1 MWHISRLDNSGDVSQ
16 IRFGVRFL
24 DTTRTETETDDSA
37 LSPPHSARTPPPR
50 QITPHLSPHHLP
62 VLGTS
67 KGLRGV
73 VDLVLGLRPAPSL
86 GILFSIF
93 DISQSQSIKRIVHR
107 VDLFTDSKQASTMIN
122 PRRNSTGT
130 TVPTAASS
138 SVVIASGA
146 PAVAAASSS
155 STPVRRASRA
165 TAAAPTTTGNAE
177 VTPLMLTTPSNT
189 VESWPLE
196 GILDPR
202 TIGDD
207 DSDDDSDD
215 PTAHRRGRLHRF
227 RRHVLAFYEKFD
239 FPIHVLT
246 VILIAWLYPPLGA
259 VYVAPY
265 VTANWVAVIY
275 IFVMFGL
282 GVRTEE
288 FASALSKMRFNALIQ
303 VYNLGFM
310 SATIYGVTR
319 LLAMSGI
326 LTQTLADGLAICGCL
341 PMSINVGIILTMA
354 AGGDEAVA
362 IFNTSFGNFIGVF
375 LSPALILGYLGT
387 AGYVNVGQIYMKLTL
402 IVIVPLIVGQAIQRL
417 VRPVREFYFAHKK
430 AFKKSAEWALVFII
444 FTIFSRNF
452 YSGAKVPL
460 GQVFILIA
468 CVICCILGFMG
479 ITWLMLRLLYKDTPI
494 LRVTGTFISIQK
506 TSTYPCC
513 CCCCCC
519 CHLRREPVSHQA
531 EPPSSS
537 FSFFVAVALGV
548 PLITSIYGKD
558 PNLAFY
564 TLPVMCWHPLQLIL
578 GSILVPHMVRFLARE
593 KGRMAA
599 EGAEGSAGS
608 DEEEP
613 PASDEESATD
623 GDVEV
628 RGKTLVTSDS
638 QGAAVGKAG
647 AVGAAKASK
656 AKPTTTKAV
665 AVAVGD
671 EEEDS
676 TTGLQ

>member
-1 MWHISRLDNSGDVSQ
+1 
-16 IRFGVRFL
+16 
-24 DTTRTETETDDSA
+24 
-37 LSPPHSARTPPPR
+37 
-50 QITPHLSPHHLP
+50 
-62 VLGTS
+62 
-67 KGLRGV
+67 
-73 VDLVLGLRPAPSL
+73 
-86 GILFSIF
+86 
-93 DISQSQSIKRIVHR
+93 
-107 VDLFTDSKQASTMIN
+107 MIN

-130 TVPTAASS
+130 TVPSAPASASASS
-138 SVVIASGA
+138 TVVIASGA
-146 PAVAAASSS
+146 AAAPASS
-155 STPVRRASRA
+155 STPARRASRTASA
-165 TAAAPTTTGNAE
+165 TRNAE
-177 VTPLMLTTPSNT
+177 VTPLVPTTTPSNT

-207 DSDDDSDD
+207 DDSDDDEN
-215 PTAHRRGRLHRF
+215 PAHRRGRLHRF
-227 RRHVLAFYEKFD
+227 RRHVLGFYEKFD

-310 SATIYGVTR
+310 SASIYGITR
-319 LLAMSGI
+319 VLALSGI

-468 CVICCILGFMG
+468 CVICCILGFMA
-479 ITWLMLRLLYKDTPI
+479 ITWFMLRFLYKDTPI

-513 CCCCCC
+513 CCRCHHCCGSLPEGNGANRCLTTDPPPPTTYFFC
-519 CHLRREPVSHQA
+519 RSRAGSASHHLHLRGRSQFGLLHAAGHVLAPPPAHSGEHPRPAHGPV
-531 EPPSSS
+531 
-537 FSFFVAVALGV
+537 LG
-548 PLITSIYGKD
+548 P
-558 PNLAFY
+558 
-564 TLPVMCWHPLQLIL
+564 
-578 GSILVPHMVRFLARE
+578 R
-593 KGRMAA
+593 
-599 EGAEGSAGS
+599 EGADGRRRQRRQRRGG
-608 DEEEP
+608 
-613 PASDEESATD
+613 ASVV
-623 GDVEV
+623 G
-628 RGKTLVTSDS
+628 RGER
-638 QGAAVGKAG
+638 QWRRRRR
-647 AVGAAKASK
+647 
-656 AKPTTTKAV
+656 
-665 AVAVGD
+665 
-671 EEEDS
+671 
-676 TTGLQ
+676 

>member
-1 MWHISRLDNSGDVSQ
+1 MVN
-16 IRFGVRFL
+16 
-24 DTTRTETETDDSA
+24 
-37 LSPPHSARTPPPR
+37 P
-50 QITPHLSPHHLP
+50 
-62 VLGTS
+62 
-67 KGLRGV
+67 
-73 VDLVLGLRPAPSL
+73 
-86 GILFSIF
+86 
-93 DISQSQSIKRIVHR
+93 
-107 VDLFTDSKQASTMIN
+107 

-130 TVPTAASS
+130 TVPPASAS
-138 SVVIASGA
+138 TDVVIASGA
-146 PAVAAASSS
+146 AAVAPASS
-155 STPVRRASRA
+155 STPARRASRTTA
-165 TAAAPTTTGNAE
+165 TATATRNAE
-177 VTPLMLTTPSNT
+177 VTPLVATTTPSST

-207 DSDDDSDD
+207 DDSDDDDDD

-227 RRHVLAFYEKFD
+227 RRRVLEFYEKFD

-310 SATIYGVTR
+310 SASIYGITR
-319 LLAMSGI
+319 LLALSGI

-387 AGYVNVGQIYMKLTL
+387 AGYVDVGQIYMKLTL

-468 CVICCILGFMG
+468 CVICCILGFMA
-479 ITWLMLRLLYKDTPI
+479 ITWFMLRVLYKDKPI

-506 TSTYPCC
+506 TSTYTYTYYCC
-513 CCCCCC
+513 CGGSLPEGNGANRC
-519 CHLRREPVSHQA
+519 VSHQA
-531 EPPSSS
+531 QSPPSSFS
-537 FSFFVAVALGV
+537 SISFFIAVALGV
-548 PLITSIYGKD
+548 PLITSIYGGD

-599 EGAEGSAGS
+599 EGSEGSA
-608 DEEEP
+608 EEEP
-613 PASDEESATD
+613 PSSDEESANGAD

-628 RGKTLVTSDS
+628 RGQTLVTGDCHVA
-638 QGAAVGKAG
+638 GGTAAVGK
-647 AVGAAKASK
+647 GAAKTSK
-656 AKPTTTKAV
+656 AKPKTTT